1 MKKMSELED
10 SYARGKIKNLRTVLK
25 QGETSSKNYIEFYK
39 LKDLLLEGNY
49 GIYREVDISK
59 VGRGEGLEQE
69 IFINT
74 AKNDED
80 VKRSYLFDAIEMM
93 DTYITF
99 DYTDEDLKK
108 AKELQAEG
116 EL

>member
-1 MKKMSELED
+1 M
-10 SYARGKIKNLRTVLK
+10 
-25 QGETSSKNYIEFYK
+25 
-39 LKDLLLEGNY
+39 
-49 GIYREVDISK
+49 
-59 VGRGEGLEQE
+59 EQE